1 MTPALRARAEPL
13 PARAVVAE
21 HDVAR
26 RLASRLLTLD
36 EASRRQLRL
45 VVTQDLLVALGPAD
59 VLPWV
64 DGVRYFGAEP
74 ESLAMLVPTT
84 RETTPSSV
92 LVERALRRTH
102 QLPIGPFALLSLE
115 RIVPLGR
122 SVPVSAHALAALLGA
137 TS

>member
-36 EASRRQLRL
+36 ESTRRQLRL

-92 LVERALRRTH
+92 LVERAMRRTH

-122 SVPVSAHALAALLGA
+122 SVPVSAHALAVLLEA

>member
-1 MTPALRARAEPL
+1 MTPLLRARAEPL

-26 RLASRLLTLD
+26 RLATRLLALD
-36 EASRRQLRL
+36 EATRRQLRL
-45 VVTQDLLVALGPAD
+45 VVTNEVVVALGPAEA
-59 VLPWV
+59 LPWV

-92 LVERALRRTH
+92 LVERALRRAH
-102 QLPIGPFALLSLE
+102 QLPAGPFALLSLE
-115 RIVPLGR
+115 RILPLGR
-122 SVPVSAHALAALLGA
+122 STPVSAHALAALLEPA
-137 TS
+137 P

>member
-1 MTPALRARAEPL
+1 MTPSLRARTEPL
-13 PARAVVAE
+13 SARAVVAE

-36 EASRRQLRL
+36 EATRHQLRV
-45 VVTQDLLVALGPAD
+45 VVTKDLLVALGPEE

-64 DGVRYFGAEP
+64 DGVRYLGAEP
-74 ESLAMLVPTT
+74 QSQAMLLPTT

-102 QLPIGPFALLSLE
+102 QLPAGPFALLSFE
-115 RIVPLGR
+115 RLVPLGR
-122 SVPVSAHALAALLGA
+122 SVPVSAHALAPLLESA
-137 TS
+137 T